1 MKPSLRL
8 SPMTRMAIRSLIARP
23 SRTLLTLAGIV
34 LGVGVILAI
43 SITNLSTVES
53 IKDLFAEASGNA
65 QLMVISA
72 ASNEEGFAGSIAGR
86 ARSVAGVQAV
96 SPVVQAHTSLA
107 TVEVGSDRT
116 ASWTGLAA
124 SGILLYG
131 IDPVADR
138 AIRDYVITSGQY
150 LGNDLSVRQIVVVAD
165 WAEDNHITV
174 GRDISLLTP
183 SGVQEVRV
191 VGLMSKQGPGKLN
204 NGAFGIM
211 PLGAV
216 QDLFDRGGEVDSIE
230 IVVAPGSANAV
241 ALENLKE
248 SLQARLGAD
257 YAVIYP
263 ATQGERVARMLDSYQ
278 MGLSFFS
285 GMALFV
291 GVFLIYNAFSMTVVE
306 RTREIGMLRAVG
318 MTKRQVRRQI
328 LVEAIVLG
336 LAGALLGVLL
346 GVLLSTGLIR
356 AMESLVSQDVSRIRI
371 PLQGLLT
378 SLLVGLGVTLLAA
391 MLPAWQ
397 AGRVSP
403 LEALRV
409 RGRSREPWMIE
420 RGWPVG
426 AALVAIAL
434 IFMFG
439 FPSAKSELL
448 QGLNSMALTL
458 AFGGATLLVPEA
470 TAALDRVVRWPVIRV
485 YGNEGRIGAA
495 NVQRSRL
502 RTALTVAALMVGVS
516 MTIAVGALTTSFKRD
531 VGDWI
536 GSYIGGDLY
545 VHGSMPLRTDL
556 AERIGAV
563 DGVEA
568 VTPLR
573 YTDATWVQPDGNK
586 LTVQI
591 RATDPLTYRQVTE
604 FNFVNT
610 ERSSTELAT
619 EMAEGDVVFVSTI
632 MAEKHGVAIGDVMT
646 LQTRRGL
653 RAFRVSAVVVDYMQQ
668 GLTIQGSWKDMRRYF
683 GINDAQFF
691 LVKTR
696 DGVDPEAV
704 KEQITDQFGKRSH
717 LTVQSNQVVKSEALG
732 ITSQTFAMFDV
743 LSVISMVVAALGVIN
758 TLTMSVVERT
768 REIGM
773 LRSVGMTRAQIW
785 RMILSEAALI
795 GLVGGLFGLLVGMV
809 LARLF
814 ILGASNN
821 QGYAVN
827 FYVPWVPVLTSVLV
841 SLVVSQLAAMLP
853 ARRAARLRIISA
865 IQFE

>member
-1 MKPSLRL
+1 M
-8 SPMTRMAIRSLIARP
+8 
-23 SRTLLTLAGIV
+23 
-34 LGVGVILAI
+34 
-43 SITNLSTVES
+43 
-53 IKDLFAEASGNA
+53 
-65 QLMVISA
+65 
-72 ASNEEGFAGSIAGR
+72 
-86 ARSVAGVQAV
+86 
-96 SPVVQAHTSLA
+96 
-107 TVEVGSDRT
+107 
-116 ASWTGLAA
+116 
-124 SGILLYG
+124 
-131 IDPVADR
+131 
-138 AIRDYVITSGQY
+138 
-150 LGNDLSVRQIVVVAD
+150 
-165 WAEDNHITV
+165 
-174 GRDISLLTP
+174 
-183 SGVQEVRV
+183 
-191 VGLMSKQGPGKLN
+191 
-204 NGAFGIM
+204 
-211 PLGAV
+211 

-230 IVVAPGSANAV
+230 VVAAPGETSTV
-241 ALENLKE
+241 ALERIKE
-248 SLQARLGAD
+248 SLQTRLGDD

-336 LAGALLGVLL
+336 LAGALLGVVL

-356 AMESLVSQDVSRIRI
+356 AMEGLVSQEVSRIRI

-409 RGRSREPWMIE
+409 RGRSREPWIVE
-420 RGWPVG
+420 HGWPVG
-426 AALVAIAL
+426 LALVVIAL
-434 IFMFG
+434 AAMFG

-448 QGLNSMALTL
+448 QGLSSMALTL
-458 AFGGATLLVPEA
+458 AFGGATLLVPAA
-470 TAALDRVVRWPVIRV
+470 TAALDRVVRWPVMRV
-485 YGNEGRIGAA
+485 YGNEGRIGAS

-516 MTIAVGALTTSFKRD
+516 MTIAIGALTTSFKRD
-531 VGDWI
+531 VSDWV

-545 VHGSMPLRTDL
+545 VYGSMPLRTDI
-556 AERIGAV
+556 AERIAAV
-563 DGVEA
+563 NGVEA

-573 YTDATWVQPDGNK
+573 YTDATWVQPDGDK

-591 RATDPLTYRQVTE
+591 RATDPLSYRQVTE

-610 ERSSTELAT
+610 DRSSVELAA

-632 MAEKHGVAIGDVMT
+632 MAEKHGVAVGDLLT
-646 LQTRRGL
+646 LQTRRGQ
-653 RAFRVSAVVVDYMQQ
+653 RSFRVSAVVVDYMQQ

-696 DGVDPEAV
+696 AGVDPEIV
-704 KEQITDQFGKRSH
+704 KEQITAQFGERSH
-717 LTVQSNQVVKSEALG
+717 LTVQSNQVVKSQALS
-732 ITSQTFAMFDV
+732 ITGQTFAMFDV

-795 GLVGGLFGLLVGMV
+795 GLVGGLFGLLVGMI

-814 ILGASNN
+814 ILGASNS